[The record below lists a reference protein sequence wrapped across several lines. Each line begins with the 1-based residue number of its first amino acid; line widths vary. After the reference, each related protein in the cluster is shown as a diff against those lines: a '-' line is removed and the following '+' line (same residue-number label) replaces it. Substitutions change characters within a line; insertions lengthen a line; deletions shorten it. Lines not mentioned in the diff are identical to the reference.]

1 VPAQG
6 EPSPVKVKSVSNR
19 RIAESS
25 AATGVCTGLKSSTF
39 IVVRLLYR
47 ALIHK
52 YAKFLCLC
60 SATPQSGFPSTVKRS
75 HIVLF
80 DLRR

>member
-19 RIAESS
+19 SIAESS

-39 IVVRLLYR
+39 IVVLHTPRNFVETKSVLIKTRLESMKNLK
-47 ALIHK
+47 LKTH
-52 YAKFLCLC
+52 
-60 SATPQSGFPSTVKRS
+60 
-75 HIVLF
+75 
-80 DLRR
+80 